1 MRSIR
6 DSSMRSLLFALA
18 AATLI
23 LPLQVSGQDAA
34 FRAPGT
40 PGPALSATDSAEV
53 LAAVNRFHD
62 LLEAG
67 DSLGVLAMLEPD
79 AVVLES
85 GGFEDRAE
93 YRSHHLQSDIQFARA
108 VRSERS
114 LRSLT
119 VHGAVAWASST
130 SVAQG
135 EFRGRPVNTAGAEL
149 MVLHRTA
156 DGWRIAAI
164 HWSSRTRR

>member
-1 MRSIR
+1 MITRPRRIR
-6 DSSMRSLLFALA
+6 RTLLMLA
-18 AATLI
+18 AAI
-23 LPLQVSGQDAA
+23 LFMPATAKGQDAA
-34 FRAPGT
+34 ANSPAGAP
-40 PGPALSATDSAEV
+40 PATATTDSAEV

-67 DSLGVLAMLEPD
+67 DSLAVLAMLEPD
-79 AVVLES
+79 VAILES

-119 VHGAVAWASST
+119 IHGAVAWVAST
-130 SVAQG
+130 SVTQG
-135 EFRGRPVNTAGAEL
+135 EFRGRPVNSAGAEL
-149 MVLHRTA
+149 MVLHRTSA
-156 DGWRIAAI
+156 GWRIAAI